1 MEHLS
6 RLELICRLLLGL
18 FVGFFCVTAALFV
31 RYNAANHVA
40 HVLEPEER
48 ILITS
53 STSTFV
59 TFIAALVANLLS
71 WRKGKRTRRQKE
83 SGAPSARRSS

>member
-1 MEHLS
+1 MQHLS

-40 HVLEPEER
+40 QVLKPEQR
-48 ILITS
+48 MLITS

-71 WRKGKRTRRQKE
+71 WKKGKRARSQKE
-83 SGAPSARRSS
+83 SGAPPARRST